1 MELKEFFEEYPAV
14 AVACSGGVDSAFLLY
29 QAKRYCEAVRAY
41 FVQSEFQ
48 PQFEREDA
56 EKLCEQFGV
65 PLTVVDLVALS
76 DERIRSNPADRCY
89 YCKKKIFEAIRQSA
103 QTDGFSILLEGT
115 NASDEI
121 SDRPGVR
128 ALLEYGVRSPLRE
141 CNYNKERI
149 RREAKEAGIF
159 VHDKPSYACL
169 ATRIPSGREITGELL
184 SRVEQA
190 ENLLFS
196 YGFTD
201 FRVRIYHGAA
211 RLQIKK
217 EEIPEFL
224 AKREEITGGLLMYFE
239 DVFLDCRVSR

>member
-1 MELKEFFEEYPAV
+1 M
-14 AVACSGGVDSAFLLY
+14 
-29 QAKRYCEAVRAY
+29 
-41 FVQSEFQ
+41 
-48 PQFEREDA
+48 
-56 EKLCEQFGV
+56 
-65 PLTVVDLVALS
+65 
-76 DERIRSNPADRCY
+76 
-89 YCKKKIFEAIRQSA
+89 
-103 QTDGFSILLEGT
+103 
-115 NASDEI
+115 
-121 SDRPGVR
+121 
-128 ALLEYGVRSPLRE
+128 RSPLRE

>member
-65 PLTVVDLVALS
+65 PLTVVDVVALS

-141 CNYNKERI
+141 CNYNKERRPR
-149 RREAKEAGIF
+149 RRESLSMTNPPTPASPPGFLPAGRLPGSCSPGWSRRRISCFRMALRIF
-159 VHDKPSYACL
+159 GSA
-169 ATRIPSGREITGELL
+169 SITGRQG
-184 SRVEQA
+184 SR
-190 ENLLFS
+190 
-196 YGFTD
+196 
-201 FRVRIYHGAA
+201 
-211 RLQIKK
+211 
-217 EEIPEFL
+217 
-224 AKREEITGGLLMYFE
+224 
-239 DVFLDCRVSR
+239 

>member
-65 PLTVVDLVALS
+65 PLTVVDVVALS

-115 NASDEI
+115 AI
-121 SDRPGVR
+121 IIRKGYAGRPR
-128 ALLEYGVRSPLRE
+128 
-141 CNYNKERI
+141 
-149 RREAKEAGIF
+149 RRESLSMTNPPTPASPPGFLPAGRLPGSCSPGWSRRRISCFRMALRIF
-159 VHDKPSYACL
+159 GSA
-169 ATRIPSGREITGELL
+169 SITGRQG
-184 SRVEQA
+184 SR
-190 ENLLFS
+190 
-196 YGFTD
+196 
-201 FRVRIYHGAA
+201 
-211 RLQIKK
+211 
-217 EEIPEFL
+217 
-224 AKREEITGGLLMYFE
+224 
-239 DVFLDCRVSR
+239 